1 MAISFLFPVNKRK
14 ITAFGA
20 RNRLPS
26 SDKGLNPIQKTW
38 ISELSSSSLSGSFQ
52 VRIMRPNGLHI
63 VTDLIEVF
71 VYQESVQMVL
81 QGREGLQQLLGVHLT
96 KGAAVLPENYELSIE
111 FSSLFSLNFIGNRP
125 DSNNKESKSK
135 KFIKEAQN

>member
-1 MAISFLFPVNKRK
+1 
-14 ITAFGA
+14 
-20 RNRLPS
+20 
-26 SDKGLNPIQKTW
+26 
-38 ISELSSSSLSGSFQ
+38 
-52 VRIMRPNGLHI
+52 
-63 VTDLIEVF
+63 
-71 VYQESVQMVL
+71 MVL